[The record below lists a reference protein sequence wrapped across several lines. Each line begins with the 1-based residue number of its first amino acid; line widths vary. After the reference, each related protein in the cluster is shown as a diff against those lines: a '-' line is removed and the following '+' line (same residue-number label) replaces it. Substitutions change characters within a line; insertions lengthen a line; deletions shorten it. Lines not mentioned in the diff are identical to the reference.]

1 MSREEQSLQ
10 TGGTIIYVA
19 GNPDLSPLEYY
30 DAESQTY
37 QGAIPEFLAAFAQAY
52 GYDLRYFQPGTD
64 DRRAELAENQ
74 QVDLISGCEAG
85 DRYAHVD
92 GEPLVLFPSQADG
105 EETAYALFLT
115 RVSPASFQA
124 DLRAYAARTSQ
135 AEWTGAILQSAG
147 ETQPQQVP
155 SGLLWGA
162 GLAVLA
168 LAVITSIL
176 ALLLRRREKERGA
189 QDRSGDGLGSLD
201 TLKRAFAN
209 IAGGPARSQYSL
221 VCIHLELDQ
230 TGRLWGFERARALF
244 LHGAQL
250 LRREAGAGDLAAHCG
265 EDLLLLKRA
274 ADPQEVLGWA
284 DGVVRQLRD
293 TFPAGLRPQ
302 DAAAGVY
309 PLATA
314 SHDFQQTLFHVSQ
327 CARAACRKGQTCRLC
342 GTDQCRPCQERWE
355 LLDDLSDALERNA
368 FQLYVQF
375 FVDAAT
381 FRVVGGEALS
391 RWYHP
396 RLGLLNPSRYVPLL
410 EETGQIERLDLY
422 GLEQACGFLEDLRA
436 HQVQDFFISC
446 NFSRMTF
453 SAPDFARRCVQVVQR
468 YTFPRKFLILEVTE
482 SQQMA
487 SCEMER
493 LRQNIRA
500 VRENGIRVIFD
511 DFGAGFSSFRDL
523 QACPMDGLKLDKE
536 LVDHMQT
543 EKGQIIL
550 KALVEVGHRMGLTIL
565 AEGVEDERQIALLQ
579 KLHCDAFQGFRFAV
593 PLPAAEAKSRI
604 LRGDRSLQDRAHDP
618 GQTAPPA
625 GSGRESGRRPG
636 KSKEP

>member
-1 MSREEQSLQ
+1 MSFQSL
-10 TGGTIIYVA
+10 G
-19 GNPDLSPLEYY
+19 
-30 DAESQTY
+30 
-37 QGAIPEFLAAFAQAY
+37 FLAFLMVTLAVCLPAGRRSPRAGAALLTIASAVFY
-52 GYDLRYFQPGTD
+52 LLGPGGWT
-64 DRRAELAENQ
+64 A
-74 QVDLISGCEAG
+74 
-85 DRYAHVD
+85 
-92 GEPLVLFPSQADG
+92 VLG
-105 EETAYALFLT
+105 
-115 RVSPASFQA
+115 
-124 DLRAYAARTSQ
+124 
-135 AEWTGAILQSAG
+135 
-147 ETQPQQVP
+147 
-155 SGLLWGA
+155 
-162 GLAVLA
+162 GLACLLLGIAVTAWAIRRMARSGSRRRTLA
-168 LAVITSIL
+168 LACVYHIAVLVGFKYTEFLTGGAVEVGWAPLGLSFFTFQQL
-176 ALLLRRREKERGA
+176 WLLKEVYTGEYVPAPGDSLLLYGLFFPTVT
-189 QDRSGDGLGSLD
+189 SGPILRPD
-201 TLKRAFAN
+201 TFF
-209 IAGGPARSQYSL
+209 P
-221 VCIHLELDQ
+221 
-230 TGRLWGFERARALF
+230 
-244 LHGAQL
+244 
-250 LRREAGAGDLAAHCG
+250 
-265 EDLLLLKRA
+265 
-274 ADPQEVLGWA
+274 
-284 DGVVRQLRD
+284 QLRGES
-293 TFPAGLRPQ
+293 FLRPDWP

-314 SHDFQQTLFHVSQ
+314 SHDFRQTLFHVSQ

-500 VRENGIRVIFD
+500 VRENGMRVIFD